1 MSLNNPSKPPSDPP
15 RGAAPGAATPV
26 LLVRKLVAEIA
37 AGEVRL
43 PSFPDFAT
51 RVQKVLED
59 SRAAP
64 AQIALVIAADA
75 ALAARILRLANS
87 AFMNPS
93 GRQIKDLKRAVAQ
106 LGHQLV
112 RCSAVSF
119 ALRQM
124 ELDGGNAEL
133 RSQLQELW
141 RKGMLVA
148 SIAYVLARETRG
160 ASPDEALVT
169 GLMHN
174 IGRLYITVSFPLGD
188 ARDAGDDAWADVVN
202 EWHPRIAHAI
212 LKHWGFPAQIVAA
225 VGAQNSW
232 DRETQGG
239 EALTDILI
247 AATALVPCVFSREQ
261 LDDTVTAVPPF
272 RRLGLDAARC
282 QRLMADSAQQI
293 RSLQA
298 ALSG

>member
-1 MSLNNPSKPPSDPP
+1 
-15 RGAAPGAATPV
+15 
-26 LLVRKLVAEIA
+26 
-37 AGEVRL
+37 
-43 PSFPDFAT
+43 
-51 RVQKVLED
+51 VQKVLED
-59 SRAAP
+59 SRVEP
-64 AQIALVIAADA
+64 AQIAQIIAADA

-93 GRQIKDLKRAVAQ
+93 GYQVKDLKRAIAQ

-133 RSQLQELW
+133 RSRLQEFW

-174 IGRLYITVSFPLGD
+174 IGRLYITVSFPD
-188 ARDAGDDAWADVVN
+188 EPRDSGDDAWADVVN

-212 LKHWGFPAQIVAA
+212 LKHWGFPTQIVAA

-232 DRETQGG
+232 ERETQGG
-239 EALTDILI
+239 DALTDILI
-247 AATALVPCVFSREQ
+247 AATALVPCVFSREY